1 MIINKLKVLLCAPP
15 PGASGGIS
23 RWTEHIL
30 DYYNSLQENLLDLT
44 LFPMPRKHF
53 IGYVSKVKRIRLG
66 IIDYYQIYRK
76 YKQAIKT
83 EKPDIS
89 HIVSSAS
96 LGLLK
101 DIIMLR
107 ASIHHG
113 IQTIVHF
120 RFGRIPELCI
130 KQNWE
135 YKMLRRVVQLAD
147 KVIVID
153 KQSYIALKNEGFTN
167 LVLMPNPLAPSVVE
181 YIAANKNVIK
191 KEERKIVF
199 AGQLLETKGIFELV
213 EVCKS
218 IPQIK
223 LKMLGHVNE
232 TMKDKLFNS
241 LDAKGNSWFEICG
254 NQDYNIVLHEML
266 TAGVF
271 VLPTYTEGFPNVI
284 LESMA
289 CGCPIVTTNVGAI
302 PEMLDIENGE
312 KNGICVEPKNKKQL
326 KSAILKMLS
335 DRDYALQCGQNAQER
350 VHHLYSM
357 PVVWEQMTDIWQ
369 LVKLKQKN
377 PFNPHKILQ

>member
-1 MIINKLKVLLCAPP
+1 MPNNKLKVLLCAPP

-30 DYYNSLQENLLDLT
+30 AYSNSFQENLLDLT

-66 IIDYYQIYRK
+66 IIDYYHIYKR
-76 YKQAIKT
+76 YKQAIKKD
-83 EKPDIS
+83 KPDIS

-101 DIIMLR
+101 DILMLK
-107 ASIHHG
+107 ASIRNG
-113 IQTIVHF
+113 IQTVVHF

-135 YKMLRRVVQLAD
+135 YKMLRHVVQLAD

-153 KQSYIALKNEGFTN
+153 KQSYIALQNEGFTN
-167 LVLMPNPLAPSVVE
+167 LVLLPNPLAPSVVE
-181 YIAANKNVIK
+181 YIAANKDAIK

-232 TMKDKLFNS
+232 TMKDKIFNC
-241 LDAKGNSWFEICG
+241 LDAGNISWLEIYG
-254 NQDYNIVLHEML
+254 NQDYNIVLDEML
-266 TAGVF
+266 STGVF

-312 KNGICVEPKNKKQL
+312 KNGICVEPKNKEQL
-326 KSAILKMLS
+326 KNAILKMLN
-335 DRDYALQCGQNAQER
+335 DRDYALQCGQNAQKR
-350 VHHLYSM
+350 VHRLYSM
-357 PVVWEQMTDIWQ
+357 PVVWEQMLGIWHSM
-369 LVKLKQKN
+369 KN
-377 PFNPHKILQ
+377 

>member
-1 MIINKLKVLLCAPP
+1 MITNKLKVLLCAPP

-23 RWTEHIL
+23 RWTEHIMT
-30 DYYNSLQENLLDLT
+30 YYANLQEKLLDLT

-53 IGYVSKVKRIRLG
+53 VGYVSKMKRIRLG
-66 IIDYYQIYRK
+66 IIDYYHI
-76 YKQAIKT
+76 YKQYKKVIKT

-96 LGLLK
+96 LGLYKDVLMLK
-101 DIIMLR
+101 
-107 ASIHHG
+107 ASTRNG
-113 IQTIVHF
+113 ITTIVHF

-135 YKMLRRVVQLAD
+135 FKLLHRVVRLAD
-147 KVIVID
+147 KVVVID
-153 KQSYIALKNEGFTN
+153 KQSYIALQNEGFTN
-167 LVLMPNPLAPSVVE
+167 LVLLPNPLAPSVIE
-181 YIAANKNVIK
+181 YVAANTDIIK
-191 KEERKIVF
+191 TEERKIVF

-218 IPQIK
+218 IPGIQ

-232 TMKDKLFNS
+232 NMKDKLFNS
-241 LDAKGNSWFEICG
+241 LDGGSSSWLEICG
-254 NQDYNIVLHEML
+254 NQPYNVVLHEML

-302 PEMLDIENGE
+302 PEMLDIVNGDN
-312 KNGICVEPKNKKQL
+312 NGICVEPKNKEQL
-326 KSAILKMLS
+326 KNAILKMLD
-335 DRDYALQCGQNAQER
+335 DRDYAIQCGKNAQER
-350 VHHLYSM
+350 VNRLYSM
-357 PVVWEQMTDIWQ
+357 PAVWEQMLGIWHS
-369 LVKLKQKN
+369 LKN
-377 PFNPHKILQ
+377 